1 MIAAWNRFFHE
12 PADPRIPALIRIG
25 YASLVLIN
33 LVAWFPYLEMWFGET
48 GVLPS
53 DVQYLRGYQW
63 TLLAVVPRSMLRC
76 RFATGCLRSKP
87 FVCSSASP
95 RDFRLCQSSCGLFRF
110 RTATR

>member
-53 DVQYLRGYQW
+53 PRPA
-63 TLLAVVPRSMLRC
+63 TTPPIRLAMARRS
-76 RFATGCLRSKP
+76 
-87 FVCSSASP
+87 
-95 RDFRLCQSSCGLFRF
+95 
-110 RTATR
+110 